1 MAVSDIRF
9 GFCVPNFA
17 LPGVGLFRT
26 PGYAEL
32 HPATTMALGRA
43 AEELG
48 YDSLWVADHLMLG
61 QDDAILEGWTTLAAL
76 AGATQRVRLGMI
88 HQANGFRHPALAAKM
103 AATLDQISGGRLIHF
118 IDGGTQRR
126 EHLAYGLPWSDDS
139 AERIARMREGLE
151 LTLALW
157 TADRPVSFA
166 GAHYR
171 VESAVCAPRP
181 LQKPHPPV
189 WFGEAHPAIL
199 ETCAQY
205 GQGWNSTPVALPEL
219 RGRLAALAEAC
230 ARVGRPFRELEKSL
244 EIQILVAPDRAALRQ
259 RLHDIIALAPADQSL
274 DADLRALLDGETDE
288 LPATFAQTWICGTP
302 DEAAQRIREYV
313 AAGITHF
320 MLWFV
325 DAPRLDGMQLFAEQ
339 IAPRFRCA

>member
-1 MAVSDIRF
+1 MSDIRF
-9 GFCVPNFA
+9 GFCVPTFA

-26 PGYAEL
+26 PGYAAL
-32 HPATTMALGRA
+32 DPVTTMALGRA

-76 AGATQRVRLGMI
+76 AGATQHVRLGMI

-126 EHLAYGLPWSDDS
+126 EHLAYSLPWSDDS
-139 AERIARMREGLE
+139 AERIARRREGLE

-157 TADRPVSFA
+157 AADRPVSFA

-171 VESAVCAPRP
+171 VEAAVCAPRP

-199 ETCAQY
+199 ETCAHY

-219 RGRLAALAEAC
+219 RRRLAALVEAC
-230 ARVGRPFRELEKSL
+230 ARIGGPYMELDKESGNPDFGRSRPRGAAPAPARHRHTGSGRPSC
-244 EIQILVAPDRAALRQ
+244 APSAGNLSFY
-259 RLHDIIALAPADQSL
+259 QSM
-274 DADLRALLDGETDE
+274 GETTRG
-288 LPATFAQTWICGTP
+288 LGRLK
-302 DEAAQRIREYV
+302 EAARWLAQ
-313 AAGITHF
+313 G
-320 MLWFV
+320 
-325 DAPRLDGMQLFAEQ
+325 PAEG
-339 IAPRFRCA
+339 RR